1 MMSSFSE
8 KKKPG
13 LKASSKVVV
22 FLLIFVMA
30 FSLLAPT
37 KVAQAQI
44 PVTDALASAWNAG
57 TTVWNKIQ
65 KVLGELLRKV
75 GSIAF
80 QQAVRN
86 TLNRVAYDTAT
97 WIGSGDDGQKPLYIT
112 KKWYDHLGQIGDEAA
127 GDFLQ
132 SFVQNL
138 NQPYSAQCQSDLDKC
153 NDSCNKDLEHYSSI
167 GAQFNMKDCLG
178 LCTQSALRCQG
189 SSTGSDGTSLSSF
202 TPSFNVCQ
210 PSSIE
215 AKLRI
220 GLGLVEQTRPQGPN
234 CTASEMVKNW
244 GDAASRLTDYQ
255 DPNFLDNFSNIFDP
269 RSNDLGI
276 YMTARTDLSSKVFDT
291 REVEG
296 LNLTAN
302 KGWTNTTDI
311 AGKLKGLPG
320 ESERALE
327 DTEARQRSEFA
338 KVSGD
343 ILVDTANVF
352 LNQLALTYYQR
363 LMRNLSNTA
372 EKANSGSGETTSP
385 TGGAT
390 AAEGDPNAISY
401 GEGQLKDS
409 LANIIKPSFGV
420 RADYDI
426 LSDLTICLDPKSP
439 GPTNCVIDDKFLQGI
454 AEKKTVIEA
463 LNEGYL
469 HGDWQLSADTRADSY
484 SLRNLAIL
492 RKYRV
497 LPIGWEVAVQK
508 MAANSIK
515 ATLMDLVSC
524 FDYTDKYT
532 RFSAE
537 FNVQNQAWCQGLVD
551 PNWVL
556 KAPLN
561 YCKKEGVG
569 GQVLNKYVT
578 PGIKGSGG
586 TADTLS
592 ALSIV
597 RGEEY
602 CADDQSC
609 IKEKDDGS
617 CEAYG
622 YCNEEKRIW
631 KFNAESCEPINNTC
645 QAFISPNDGQVV
657 AYLENTL
664 DYGDCNADSAGCRQ
678 YALFG
683 AYASSSG
690 AVAWNSSSAKYFN
703 KHLSGC
709 REEDEGCTELL
720 RLKPTWGSNLV
731 LNSDFQADEVG
742 DTTTGSFLNNWP
754 VFATGNNH
762 TASIVDAYTELGGSV
777 GKILK
782 LETSGGSN
790 IMVETFSN
798 HNDSLVPDNLQVIPG
813 YSYTLSADVYLTKGD
828 KVQVVLGAEDYQVY
842 GQVSEKDAW
851 KHVSVTR
858 TPVDGFNDPSFI
870 IAGYAV
876 SGDIVFYVKNIKL
889 EISDWDTGYSVYG
902 SFKTYEKLLPPY
914 LEQSCYQDV
923 DSTNKDYRLKANA
936 PEVCSQFARR
946 CNKDEVNCELYS
958 GVNDVFAVPAKVT
971 SGDYCPGECLGYDVY
986 IAKTSY
992 FNSPQAENLI
1002 PDKSQGCRAEAAGCN
1017 AFTNLDALGQ
1027 GGEQLEYYTTL
1038 KQCILPDPAQCGDFY
1053 SWEGTENGYQLKV
1066 YSLRKTG
1073 TVPYVPNYNAAECN
1087 ADIFQLPPSDPSYN
1101 PDCREFYSVSGLVS
1115 YRLLSQTVTC
1125 SANCHPYRLA
1135 ENNYDQTVTQQQC
1148 EDDETGSM
1156 HWDPSRVACVVCLNG
1171 GEWNQAN
1178 QACVYQAIPG
1188 EGKTC
1193 TAAENGCREYNGNNG
1208 SNVQIIASYDFES
1221 GLNGWHANCVNG
1233 VSLSTISNTKDGHS
1247 LMYNDGASSCASVG
1261 ENNVQSTRRPLIER
1275 VLAGQNEA
1283 AQLKVGT
1290 GVKEGAAYNLKFL
1303 AKAASNV
1310 NVDIYFLNATT
1321 DETAHFN
1328 ATSPLTITGDN
1339 QWGIYQVN
1347 LDNLNHKVGEQ
1358 EFLII
1363 TASGD
1368 FYFDNIVLTE
1378 ITDRYYLI
1386 KNTSQIPNVCYY
1398 DIFDNYQGTDYNLGC
1413 SQYTDRSG
1421 LIHNLRQF
1429 SQLCADSSVGC
1440 EQLLNTQNYTPAAS
1454 GVWRDLNEN
1463 GVCDSNEPDCVTVPG
1478 DSALYAIFDPAKQ
1491 CNSAD
1496 LGCSRL
1502 GQDQNTGSGVDWLDV
1517 FAKNNPNQYNQIL
1530 CGSSEVGCEEWRNAD
1545 NNQSSYFKDPGN
1557 NTCSYRDSQ
1566 DPTSPGK
1573 AWYKIPVKRCDNNS
1587 SGQIEGNE
1595 KGTAVCAS
1603 VADCNNKPCILDN
1616 NDYLCTVSYL
1626 KTIGLGG
1633 GGNQVPVPDS
1643 SAGLCEANSSGCT
1656 EYIDPVSQFSPNLLY
1671 NPQMLNGAEGWSLFD
1686 CGGGPGCGDPY
1697 ITGNFSYFY
1706 YQEIKLEPNKLYIF
1720 QVPSAVNNSTEV
1732 SLTFNSLAK
1741 PLLSNNTFGTSTNNF
1756 LITGYSKPLIFHTL
1770 SNTKATVRFGTN
1782 TYISPGS
1789 NASGPV
1795 TVNIRSLVID
1805 YQNRNNV
1812 DKQSCNGKVE
1822 FDNGCIL
1829 FNERSING
1837 GQGLFDL
1844 KNSWDAYA
1852 TLDRQAPENCNSSQ
1866 AGSCTANQLIK
1877 VRPDR
1882 VCAKWFDCLTYV
1894 KDPETNERTC
1904 YAIGECDRLNDK
1916 NECANFLSGDQ
1927 ATSTNFFDSE
1937 KDKNSSGYAL
1947 LDKYYFSQMK
1957 EVGLNAEAHFDF
1969 EDSAPAVYCQKAG
1982 TTNACNFSKGI
1993 LKETLVREPEGAPTD
2008 YPAQGKSFLKV
2019 PSAYEIMPHSKS
2031 VVIPVVKSTDL
2042 ANPVYYY
2049 LNYLVNTKGSGL
2061 AARVQI
2067 NFVNASGNP
2076 VAGVSPITQDVTA
2089 NYGWERKIFRFYV
2102 PDNSAVKGVQI
2113 VLRSTDPS
2121 KDGFIYFDDLHIEPV
2136 LQVGDNNYA
2145 AKECRLYPT
2154 SDSLTCT
2161 NKDSNV
2167 IRDGLE
2173 GYCLE
2178 HDPDNP
2184 SVCLLWYPVD
2194 QIGASKIN
2202 RSSLGYQGKF
2212 PLSYCTEASGDF
2224 EVMEKREA
2232 YVAAVEGCDLH
2243 NMIYSTCYFSTS
2255 DAGGN
2260 NSEAFRETNGSWY
2273 CWQGGGTR
2281 IQSPTAIQNICG
2293 SDMVGKYWA
2302 YRRQHNGYYVYFC
2315 VPAYLNEWG
2324 MNGSKN
2330 VLYSK
2335 GEEISVSGTWCH
2347 AEQTVPMTWPREAG
2361 WFKYDGLDNNDSDYF
2376 CGSWPI
2382 NCYKYDEAKLANPPV
2397 RIYDYRNPPV
2407 DEDSMKLIADSDQ
2420 DKVFQLTC
2428 NRFTQVVDSNGSNYA
2443 WAGRTGVNSADPL
2456 DTPPYFIDLLTS
2468 QYFGKTST
2476 SIHKINKYGRNREE
2490 APFGA
2495 AVWPDDF
2502 NLLSSQKIELRDQY
2516 SEKNNEDIFAGRP
2529 YGCAASTTIVK
2540 NGGGCLNIGYCS
2552 LDPSVYCVYYP
2563 GAYDAVFNL
2572 NGLSCGKEGYGVCQP
2587 LWNQYLREGLGNLVD
2602 DKDILRTLFLKS
2614 YNNYSYNYTNQ
2625 GYDISPA
2632 GAYNETNP
2640 SGVLPEC
2647 QNSVRLLQSYS
2658 NPSPLMSGSRPSD
2671 FCAVYPEIDNIRLRV
2686 AATDEEIQRDELTY
2700 FYTLPAAGVYRFSFT
2715 STIDKEQQPL
2725 KLIYI
2730 DWGDG
2735 NQQVISGQD
2744 SHSDPAN
2751 PHSIYHF
2758 YKKGDMVK
2766 ISIAIYDNWWRF
2778 AGCTNGVCIN
2788 PFGI

>member
-44 PVTDALASAWNAG
+44 PVTDALANAWNAG

-75 GSIAF
+75 GSIALH
-80 QQAVRN
+80 QTVITA
-86 TLNRVAYDTAT
+86 LNKIAYDTAT
-97 WIGSGDDGQKPLYIT
+97 WIGSGAEGQKPLYVT
-112 KKWYDHLGQIGDEAA
+112 KDWGSYLAQIGDEAA
-127 GDFLQ
+127 GNFLE
-132 SFVQNL
+132 SFVRNL
-138 NQPYSAQCQSDLDKC
+138 NSTASTDCAANYETCASPCSEIEDDDKQDKC
-153 NDSCNKDLEHYSSI
+153 IKRCDEAEKNCRKTVSNNSCSQKRENCLRKDDCDIEKNPDGWMECSNACDEQEETCLKSQASDNK
-167 GAQFNMKDCLG
+167 
-178 LCTQSALRCQG
+178 G
-189 SSTGSDGTSLSSF
+189 SLSSLSSF
-202 TPSFNVCQ
+202 SPSFNVCQ

-269 RSNDLGI
+269 RANDLGI
-276 YMTARTDLSSKVFDT
+276 YMTARTDLSSQVFDSRQT
-291 REVEG
+291 EG
-296 LNLTAN
+296 LDLTAN
-302 KGWTNTTDI
+302 QGWKGPTDI
-311 AGKLKGLPG
+311 AGQLKGTPG
-320 ESERALE
+320 DAQAAKKTAE
-327 DTEARQRSEFA
+327 DLQNQSFGKIT
-338 KVSGD
+338 GD
-343 ILVDTANVF
+343 IIVDTANVF

-363 LMRNLSNTA
+363 VMRNLSNTA
-372 EKANSGSGETTSP
+372 EKANSGSGENDSP
-385 TGGAT
+385 VGSGGG
-390 AAEGDPNAISY
+390 EGDPNEIFY

-409 LANIIKPSFGV
+409 LADIIKPSFGV

-426 LSDLTICLDPKSP
+426 LSDLTICLDPKNS
-439 GPTNCVIDDKFLQGI
+439 GPTNCVIDDKFLQGV

-484 SLRNLAIL
+484 SLRNLSIL

-532 RFSAE
+532 KFSAE

-645 QAFISPNDGQVV
+645 QTFISPNDGQAV

-683 AYASSSG
+683 AYASSTG
-690 AVAWNSSSAKYFN
+690 EVAWNSSNAKYFN

-709 REEDEGCTELL
+709 RPEDEGCTELL

-742 DTTTGSFLNNWP
+742 DTTTGSFLNSWP
-754 VFATGNNH
+754 VFATGSNH
-762 TASIVDAYTELGGSV
+762 TASIVDAYTELGGAT

-782 LETSGGSN
+782 LETSGGNN

-842 GQVSEKDAW
+842 GQVSEQDAW

-923 DSTNKDYRLKANA
+923 DSSNKDYRLKANA

-1002 PDKSQGCRAEAAGCN
+1002 PEKSQVCRAEAAGCN

-1038 KQCILPDPAQCGDFY
+1038 KQCILPNPDQCGDFY

-1073 TVPYVPNYNAAECN
+1073 TVPYVPNYNISECN
-1087 ADIFQLPPSDPSYN
+1087 ADIFKLPPSDPGYN
-1101 PDCREFYSVSGLVS
+1101 PDCREFYSVNGTVS
-1115 YRLLSQTVTC
+1115 YRLISQTVTC
-1125 SANCHPYRLA
+1125 SSNCHPYRLA

-1148 EDDETGSM
+1148 ENDNTGSM
-1156 HWDPSRVACVVCLNG
+1156 HWDLSRAACVVCLNG

-1233 VSLSTISNTKDGHS
+1233 VSLSTISNTKDGRS

-1347 LDNLNHKVGEQ
+1347 LDNLNHEVGEQ

-1440 EQLLNTQNYTPAAS
+1440 EQLINTQNYTPAAS

-1491 CNSAD
+1491 CNAAD

-1530 CGSSEVGCEEWRNAD
+1530 CGSSEVGCEEWRSAD
-1545 NNQSSYFKDPGN
+1545 DNQSNYFKDPGN

-1566 DPTSPGK
+1566 DPASPGK

-1587 SGQIEGNE
+1587 SGQIDGNE
-1595 KGTAVCAS
+1595 KGAAVCAS
-1603 VADCNNKPCILDN
+1603 VSDCNNKPCILDN

-1656 EYIDPVSQFSPNLLY
+1656 EYLDPVSQFSPNLLY

-1697 ITGNFSYFY
+1697 ITGTFSYFY

-1756 LITGYSKPLIFHTL
+1756 LITGSSKPLIFHTL

-1782 TYISPGS
+1782 TYIFPGS
-1789 NASGPV
+1789 NSSGPV

-1844 KNSWDAYA
+1844 KNGWDAYT

-1904 YAIGECDRLNDK
+1904 YAIGECNRLNDK

-1969 EDSAPAVYCQKAG
+1969 EDIAPALYCQKASSG
-1982 TTNACNFSKGI
+1982 GGDCNFSKGI
-1993 LKETLVREPEGAPTD
+1993 LEELIVREPEGSPVD

-2019 PSAYEIMPHSKS
+2019 PAAYKVMPHSKTIY
-2031 VVIPVVKSTDL
+2031 IPVTKNKD
-2042 ANPVYYY
+2042 YY

-2061 AARVQI
+2061 TARVVIDFFDSNLNLVDTESQ
-2067 NFVNASGNP
+2067 V
-2076 VAGVSPITQDVTA
+2076 VVA
-2089 NYGWERKIFRFYV
+2089 NYGW
-2102 PDNSAVKGVQI
+2102 KG
-2113 VLRSTDPS
+2113 R
-2121 KDGFIYFDDLHIEPV
+2121 
-2136 LQVGDNNYA
+2136 
-2145 AKECRLYPT
+2145 
-2154 SDSLTCT
+2154 
-2161 NKDSNV
+2161 
-2167 IRDGLE
+2167 
-2173 GYCLE
+2173 
-2178 HDPDNP
+2178 
-2184 SVCLLWYPVD
+2184 
-2194 QIGASKIN
+2194 
-2202 RSSLGYQGKF
+2202 
-2212 PLSYCTEASGDF
+2212 
-2224 EVMEKREA
+2224 
-2232 YVAAVEGCDLH
+2232 
-2243 NMIYSTCYFSTS
+2243 
-2255 DAGGN
+2255 
-2260 NSEAFRETNGSWY
+2260 
-2273 CWQGGGTR
+2273 
-2281 IQSPTAIQNICG
+2281 
-2293 SDMVGKYWA
+2293 
-2302 YRRQHNGYYVYFC
+2302 
-2315 VPAYLNEWG
+2315 YLNLLPLT
-2324 MNGSKN
+2324 MIN
-2330 VLYSK
+2330 Y
-2335 GEEISVSGTWCH
+2335 
-2347 AEQTVPMTWPREAG
+2347 QPR
-2361 WFKYDGLDNNDSDYF
+2361 
-2376 CGSWPI
+2376 
-2382 NCYKYDEAKLANPPV
+2382 
-2397 RIYDYRNPPV
+2397 
-2407 DEDSMKLIADSDQ
+2407 
-2420 DKVFQLTC
+2420 
-2428 NRFTQVVDSNGSNYA
+2428 
-2443 WAGRTGVNSADPL
+2443 
-2456 DTPPYFIDLLTS
+2456 
-2468 QYFGKTST
+2468 
-2476 SIHKINKYGRNREE
+2476 
-2490 APFGA
+2490 
-2495 AVWPDDF
+2495 
-2502 NLLSSQKIELRDQY
+2502 
-2516 SEKNNEDIFAGRP
+2516 
-2529 YGCAASTTIVK
+2529 
-2540 NGGGCLNIGYCS
+2540 
-2552 LDPSVYCVYYP
+2552 
-2563 GAYDAVFNL
+2563 
-2572 NGLSCGKEGYGVCQP
+2572 
-2587 LWNQYLREGLGNLVD
+2587 
-2602 DKDILRTLFLKS
+2602 
-2614 YNNYSYNYTNQ
+2614 
-2625 GYDISPA
+2625 
-2632 GAYNETNP
+2632 
-2640 SGVLPEC
+2640 
-2647 QNSVRLLQSYS
+2647 
-2658 NPSPLMSGSRPSD
+2658 
-2671 FCAVYPEIDNIRLRV
+2671 
-2686 AATDEEIQRDELTY
+2686 
-2700 FYTLPAAGVYRFSFT
+2700 
-2715 STIDKEQQPL
+2715 
-2725 KLIYI
+2725 
-2730 DWGDG
+2730 
-2735 NQQVISGQD
+2735 
-2744 SHSDPAN
+2744 
-2751 PHSIYHF
+2751 
-2758 YKKGDMVK
+2758 
-2766 ISIAIYDNWWRF
+2766 
-2778 AGCTNGVCIN
+2778 
-2788 PFGI
+2788 